1 MKRSHVGK
9 LTIAIVYV
17 DDIIVKWDDY
27 EEIKRLKKKL
37 SKDFMIKD
45 LRRLKCFL
53 GIEMA
58 HSRRDIFISYQK
70 YILDLFK
77 EISMLGCKP
86 VDTPIEQNHELEK
99 TWEHV
104 VIECGMFQH
113 LVGKLIYLSHTKPNT
128 AYVVNIISQ
137 FMDSPRQYTGFYI
150 T

>member
-1 MKRSHVGK
+1 
-9 LTIAIVYV
+9 
-17 DDIIVKWDDY
+17 
-27 EEIKRLKKKL
+27 
-37 SKDFMIKD
+37 
-45 LRRLKCFL
+45 
-53 GIEMA
+53 
-58 HSRRDIFISYQK
+58 
-70 YILDLFK
+70 
-77 EISMLGCKP
+77 MLGCKP

-99 TWEHV
+99 TWEYV

>member
-99 TWEHV
+99 TWEYV
-104 VIECGMFQH
+104 VIECGMWN
-113 LVGKLIYLSHTKPNT
+113 VSTSNWEVNRLITHKAKYSLCCQYHKPI
-128 AYVVNIISQ
+128 Y
-137 FMDSPRQYTGFYI
+137 GFS
-150 T
+150 